1 MFLRPIAGSKTDLRG
16 RKAKS
21 HICREILELCTV
33 IHDVG
38 TYNTKKRDPDDDD
51 QSMDDDTIIVSFGE
65 LFQVST
71 AANIYYIVQYRG
83 RCQSLPR
90 RTQSIRDLF
99 LFTKFIF
106 LHVPLPVSRCNLF
119 NIILLSDQTN
129 AQYCIG

>member
-1 MFLRPIAGSKTDLRG
+1 MRVSIVLMLRRPIAGSKTDLRG

-51 QSMDDDTIIVSFGE
+51 EHCIDDGTIIVSFGE

-71 AANIYYIVQYRG
+71 DAIAIIKYTRSGDINFFSSKRKTFY
-83 RCQSLPR
+83 STTFFP
-90 RTQSIRDLF
+90 
-99 LFTKFIF
+99 TK
-106 LHVPLPVSRCNLF
+106 S
-119 NIILLSDQTN
+119 IILSLDSRVK
-129 AQYCIG
+129 